1 MTAYLYHLEYDVV
14 IQAPTKEDADEIATN
29 ISLDMDA
36 DVWSSMVQYRGIDDG
51 D

>member
-14 IQAPTKEDADEIATN
+14 IQAPTKEEADEIVNNLNPGMEAY
-29 ISLDMDA
+29 
-36 DVWSSMVQYRGIDDG
+36 VWSSMVEYRGIDEG